1 MDEQSLDQALAPLKP
16 FQRRTVNLAFE
27 RLFGSEDGSC
37 RFLVADE
44 AGLGKT
50 LVARGVI
57 AKTIHHLWDSVER
70 IDIVY
75 ICSNQRI
82 AHSNL
87 SKLGVGPQTSKAL
100 ATRLT
105 LLVREMANSNL
116 SQNKVNLVSFTP
128 GTSFNLRSQ
137 GGISEER
144 RILFHLIKEQFPTA
158 TGPRNLLQCG
168 VGKDRWKA
176 MLKWKCDLD
185 DDIKQSFLA
194 AYEQDELKN
203 QVAEFIENHCKR
215 IRNSWPYELQQ
226 VRFNLIGRLREL
238 LASVSVKAL
247 EPDLVILDEFQR
259 FRHLL
264 NPAELDTTA
273 GLAQKM
279 FTAVTPEGLD
289 VRLLL
294 LSATPYRYYAS
305 NAELASEDH
314 YEDFLKITEF
324 LFDET
329 SKVDELKNYFNEY
342 WKAINITGHEFNEE
356 NVITIKRRIESTLS
370 KVMSRTERVS
380 ATEKRDAMVVERKS
394 PLMLEP
400 YDVNQYRCAHAM
412 FDVVGDSDPMQY
424 WKSAS
429 YITQFMHGYKFDHLL
444 KDLLNDQT
452 ETQPEKFL
460 KLLRA
465 NKANI
470 LRRTDIEQWKK
481 MDPGNAKIRDLMAEF
496 FDCGWEKL
504 LWVPPTVPYW
514 RLEGP
519 FKGMENQTK
528 ALLFS
533 AWNVVPDVVSGLLSY
548 EAERRM
554 VHGTH
559 LDPNQNYEGLSKQTA
574 TPLRLDGDPKRTSHR
589 QFALLVPCLALANI
603 HPLQAVK
610 LNKNP
615 KSWVR
620 LQIAELLKQLP
631 DPTTGKIDRRWEW
644 ATLVLLDPG
653 LKTLLN
659 DWMNLNL
666 PLSDSV
672 HLQGYLNDFLNIEV
686 KDLGRRPA
694 RLLELLTD
702 MALGSPAIVA
712 ARSCTTHGAPNN
724 GATRRKAGAQI
735 AGAFWHLFNRPAVT
749 YLLRNLYKRST
760 GHERIYWRLVLR
772 YCRQGNLQAVL
783 DEHWHWL
790 WEQNSWDD
798 ADTHEVRVDKCVN
811 SIKDAVVPNPSRVHL
826 RCFDR
831 LIRNKKGA
839 LEELRLRT
847 VFALRYGRN
856 AWEEEGRILTD
867 DLVRNAFNS
876 PFRPFVLASTSI
888 GQEGLDFHPWCHRVV
903 HWDLPTNPIDFEQ
916 REGRV
921 HRYKGHAVRRNVA
934 SKWKKEALALWQE
947 NCDLWMLMFKLA
959 DEDARKSG
967 LSDLVPCWVVD
978 GDCKVER
985 RVPLLPYTREEIWY
999 RQLKHQLAAYRV
1011 VFGQSR
1017 QEEFL
1022 QWLTESNITPD
1033 QLKNWSINL
1042 EPPRT

>member
-1 MDEQSLDQALAPLKP
+1 MDAQSLEHVLAPLKP
-16 FQRRTVNLAFE
+16 FQRRTVDLVFE
-27 RLFGSEDGSC
+27 RLFGSENGSC

-57 AKTIHHLWDSVER
+57 AKTIHHLWDTVGR

-75 ICSNQRI
+75 ICSNARI

-87 SKLGVGPQTSKAL
+87 SKLGVGPETSKAL

-105 LLVREMANSNL
+105 LLVREMAGSGL

-137 GGISEER
+137 GGIYEER
-144 RILFHLIKEQFPTA
+144 RILFHLIKDQFPTT
-158 TGPRNLLQCG
+158 TGPKNFLQCG
-168 VGKDRWKA
+168 VRQHNWA
-176 MLKWKCDLD
+176 NILNWHCELD
-185 DDIKQSFLA
+185 EEIKQSFLA
-194 AYEQDELKN
+194 AYEKSELKD
-203 QVAEFIENHCKR
+203 QVAEFIEDHCKR
-215 IRNSWPYELQQ
+215 VRNSWPWEIQH

-238 LASVSVKAL
+238 LASVSVNAL

-259 FRHLL
+259 FRNLL
-264 NPAELDTTA
+264 NPASTDATA
-273 GLAQKM
+273 ELAQKM
-279 FTAVTPEGLD
+279 FTAVTPEGND
-289 VRLLL
+289 VRLLM

-305 NAELASEDH
+305 NAELATEDH
-314 YEDFLKITEF
+314 YEDFLETTKF
-324 LFDET
+324 LFRDQT
-329 SKVDELKNYFNEY
+329 TKVDDLKSDFNEY
-342 WKAINITGHEFNEE
+342 WKAINTSHDEFDEE
-356 NVITIKRRIESTLS
+356 KVISIKRRIESTLS
-370 KVMSRTERVS
+370 RVMSRTERVA
-380 ATEKRDAMVVERKS
+380 ATAKRDAMVVENKQS
-394 PLMLEP
+394 LVLAPH
-400 YDVNQYRCAHAM
+400 DVNQYRCAHAM

-429 YITQFMHGYKFDHLL
+429 YISQFMHGYKFDHLL
-444 KDLLNDQT
+444 RDHFNDETESDPSELLN
-452 ETQPEKFL
+452 
-460 KLLRA
+460 LLRA
-465 NKANI
+465 NQANI
-470 LRRTDIEQWKK
+470 LRRADIERWKK
-481 MDPGNAKIRDLMAEF
+481 IDPGNAKIRDLMSEF

-554 VHGTH
+554 VHGSH
-559 LDPNQNYEGLSKQTA
+559 FDPDQHYEGLSKQTA
-574 TPLRLDGDPKRTSHR
+574 TPLRLDGDPRRTSHR
-589 QFALLVPCLALANI
+589 LFALLLPCMTLANI

-610 LNKNP
+610 LNKKP

-620 LQIAELLKQLP
+620 AQIAELLKQLP
-631 DPTTGKIDRRWEW
+631 NPRFGKIDRRWEW

-653 LKTLLN
+653 LKTFLN
-659 DWMNLNL
+659 SWKDLNL
-666 PLSDSV
+666 PLFESI
-672 HLQGYLNDFLNIEV
+672 HLLGFIEDFLNIEA
-686 KDLGRRPA
+686 KDLGRRPSG
-694 RLLELLTD
+694 LLDLLTD
-702 MALGSPAIVA
+702 LVLGSPAIVA
-712 ARSCTTHGAPNN
+712 ARSCTTQGEPIEEE
-724 GATRRKAGAQI
+724 TRRMAGAQI

-749 YLLRNLYKRST
+749 YLLRNLYKRSS
-760 GHERIYWRLVLR
+760 GHEKTYWRLVLR

-790 WEQNSWDD
+790 WEQNSWDESNTTE
-798 ADTHEVRVDKCVN
+798 ARVETCVA
-811 SIKDAVVPNPSRVHL
+811 SINDAVVPNPSRVHL

-831 LIRNKKGA
+831 LIRDKTGG

-847 VFALRYGRN
+847 VFALRYGKH
-856 AWEEEGRILTD
+856 AWDEDGRKLTD
-867 DLVRNAFNS
+867 DVVRNAFNS
-876 PFRPFVLASTSI
+876 PFRPFVIASTSI

-903 HWDLPTNPIDFEQ
+903 HWDLPTNPIVFEQ

-934 SKWKKEALALWQE
+934 SKWMKEALARWEE
-947 NCDLWMLMFKLA
+947 NTDLWSLMFDLA
-959 DEDARKSG
+959 HEDARRLN
-967 LSDLVPCWVVD
+967 LSDMVPCWVVD

-985 RVPLLPYTREEIWY
+985 RVPLLPYTREDTWY
-999 RQLKHQLAAYRV
+999 QHLKHQLAAYRV

-1022 QWLTESNITPD
+1022 QWLAESHITSE
-1033 QLKNWSINL
+1033 QLTKWSINL
-1042 EPPRT
+1042 EPPN